1 MSHARYIKTN
11 TVAIEN
17 LGLVMND
24 FKSYILLSSFGL
36 LAAMACNGS
45 STAPSPSIEEALTLF
60 DDMDDWAGFEGEA
73 HSAEGSLSSLK
84 TLERDFA
91 FVHHYYVDSD
101 KLVGERLREML
112 EMSLQNVESQVDE
125 VQFIVNDTEVIA
137 NVGTRSRTIAIQSL
151 KDLSDMLRILQPV
164 AAFLDGALS
173 ESVERPMV
181 EYMLLN
187 GALSVLDPHS
197 ILLPPVAAAEMALDN
212 QGEFGG
218 LGIEISIQEGQLT
231 VKQPIEGTPAWDEG
245 LKAEDKIV
253 RIENTST
260 VNMDLDEAVSLLRGK
275 VGEPVTILVK
285 RTGWATPKPF
295 TIVRGRIKIDPVKGE
310 ILEDDVAYLKIQSFH
325 QNVAEDMNALLKK
338 MTKQSSKGLNG
349 LVLDLRNNPGGYL
362 SQAIKVS
369 DRFLRNG
376 VIVATVEGAE
386 RTREENHAR
395 SSNTLTDIPIVVL
408 VNGNSASASEI
419 VAGALR
425 NQSRAIIVGER
436 TFGKGSVQHLYGNP
450 DESRLKLTVAQYLT
464 PGDQSIQSVG
474 IPPDILLQPTLIRPE
489 TEDDQEMVS
498 LYWREWLTREGDL
511 DRHLDNE
518 STLEGQTRFSV
529 RYLYEEK
536 EGKDRTDPKKDWEV
550 GFARELLLKTE
561 GVDRASAMIAAKSLV
576 ETVQAAEAVKMEQQ
590 FESVEIDWR
599 AGPNFYDNASS
610 DLIVK
615 FVMDEDGVLN
625 AGEEEQIKV
634 QIENTS
640 GRPYHQISLLLLSEH
655 PSIDHR
661 EMYFGYIAAN
671 TTVENTSMINIP
683 HGYGTET
690 VEMTIELRDPTQTL
704 FEQQQTISTLG
715 TDLPVFS
722 WDLSLYDGI
731 DGKGKGNGNRIPE
744 VGEQVV
750 LSVDITNVGNG
761 RAIEPYVRL
770 KNRSR
775 KSLDLLEGTV
785 ELGAQKSDCDVE
797 ECSRELL
804 SGMTETGE
812 LIFDVKAV
820 PDDEVWNLE
829 VLVGAN
835 RSYDYS
841 TAVRGGFPEYF
852 QLKTDVEIPV
862 GKVFETRTYNQPKI
876 TIDVQSQQGDF
887 LELSGFVDD
896 ESGITDILVFS
907 GEDKVYYK
915 GETGLSGRVP
925 FGIDIELVEGS
936 NPVYILAK
944 DNQGLQT
951 SKFVQI
957 WK

>member
-1 MSHARYIKTN
+1 MIK
-11 TVAIEN
+11 VSE
-17 LGLVMND
+17 
-24 FKSYILLSSFGL
+24 
-36 LAAMACNGS
+36 
-45 STAPSPSIEEALTLF
+45 PS
-60 DDMDDWAGFEGEA
+60 
-73 HSAEGSLSSLK
+73 SLSSLK

-197 ILLPPVAAAEMALDN
+197 ILLPPVAAVEMALDN

-338 MTKQSSKGLNG
+338 MSKQSSKGLNG

-395 SSNTLTDIPIVVL
+395 SSNTMTDIPIVVL

-536 EGKDRTDPKKDWEV
+536 EGADRTDPKKDWEV

-640 GRPYHQISLLLLSEH
+640 GRPYHQI
-655 PSIDHR
+655 
-661 EMYFGYIAAN
+661 
-671 TTVENTSMINIP
+671 
-683 HGYGTET
+683 
-690 VEMTIELRDPTQTL
+690 
-704 FEQQQTISTLG
+704 
-715 TDLPVFS
+715 
-722 WDLSLYDGI
+722 
-731 DGKGKGNGNRIPE
+731 
-744 VGEQVV
+744 
-750 LSVDITNVGNG
+750 
-761 RAIEPYVRL
+761 
-770 KNRSR
+770 
-775 KSLDLLEGTV
+775 
-785 ELGAQKSDCDVE
+785 
-797 ECSRELL
+797 
-804 SGMTETGE
+804 
-812 LIFDVKAV
+812 
-820 PDDEVWNLE
+820 
-829 VLVGAN
+829 
-835 RSYDYS
+835 
-841 TAVRGGFPEYF
+841 
-852 QLKTDVEIPV
+852 
-862 GKVFETRTYNQPKI
+862 
-876 TIDVQSQQGDF
+876 
-887 LELSGFVDD
+887 
-896 ESGITDILVFS
+896 
-907 GEDKVYYK
+907 
-915 GETGLSGRVP
+915 
-925 FGIDIELVEGS
+925 
-936 NPVYILAK
+936 
-944 DNQGLQT
+944 
-951 SKFVQI
+951 
-957 WK
+957 